1 MWIIKIL
8 EKLRH
13 VSAMTND
20 ELLLLRV
27 DSCMDRHACH
37 VWKKK
42 PAKLSSHDVFQ
53 NISERGYWAGI
64 SCFIDL
70 LAKIMHLCHQPIRPG
85 DGYYIAFILSIPKLP
100 MRSECSFIKRPA
112 NGRPCSPAG
121 YNSVLTRK
129 HTSIRN
135 KLIWVL
141 VHIKGQLYVKVQLRL
156 LFSNW
161 KSIILH
167 SCIIL
172 KYDSQL

>member
-1 MWIIKIL
+1 MHVMFGKKSQLSFHPTMFFKIFPN
-8 EKLRH
+8 EATEQGYR
-13 VSAMTND
+13 A
-20 ELLLLRV
+20 LLIYWQR
-27 DSCMDRHACH
+27 SC
-37 VWKKK
+37 
-42 PAKLSSHDVFQ
+42 
-53 NISERGYWAGI
+53 
-64 SCFIDL
+64 
-70 LAKIMHLCHQPIRPG
+70 MHLCHQPIRPG

-156 LFSNW
+156 LFSN
-161 KSIILH
+161 
-167 SCIIL
+167 
-172 KYDSQL
+172 